1 MQEVLDDM
9 EKVFCNLD
17 ANKAELVK
25 AIQTVI
31 GFHSV
36 KGDPQPGAPFGKE
49 NKAALDFAL
58 TEAQKLGFIVKN
70 LDGYCGY
77 AEHGEGEEYV
87 AVLGHVDIVPLGNG
101 WTSPPL
107 EGKIV
112 DNCIVG
118 RGAIDDKGPI
128 FAALYALKAIKDA
141 GVPLKHRIRIIFG
154 CDEETGMLDMDH
166 YLENEPAPCFGFTPD
181 STFPVTY
188 GEKGHVNTFL
198 SAMIGEQPDTNVVV
212 NIGGGNTMNVV
223 PDYAEATL
231 RVADPK
237 AILALAM
244 SYAKGEQC
252 QLTGETSNVNEVVIK
267 VKGRPAHAMEPASGD
282 NAVSRLCAFLVEC
295 QLSGT
300 LAEFVGKV
308 NKLFQR
314 ECDGQSLGI
323 ACRDEVSG
331 PLTLNLSRI
340 IYQNGKVEVG
350 CDIRVPVTVN
360 PEVIAEKIKAAVAPL
375 ALGLEIPEVT
385 QPLYYPKD
393 SFLVTTLTEI
403 FCRHFGKKVE
413 PMTTGGG
420 TYAKKLPNTV
430 AFGLAFPDGISK
442 GEHEADEKLNLDEL
456 TLATRILAEAMI
468 KLAQ

>member
-1 MQEVLDDM
+1 M
-9 EKVFCNLD
+9 EKVFSSVD
-17 ANKAELVK
+17 TNKADLVK

-36 KGDPQPGAPFGKE
+36 KGDPKPGAPFGEE
-49 NKAALDFAL
+49 NKKALDFAL
-58 TEAQKLGFIVKN
+58 SEAQKLGFTVKN

-77 AEHGEGEEYV
+77 AEYGQGEEYV
-87 AVLGHVDIVPLGNG
+87 AVLGHVDIVPLGKG

-107 EGKIV
+107 EGQIV

-141 GVPLKHRIRIIFG
+141 GVPLKHRIRVIFG
-154 CDEETGMLDMDH
+154 CDEEVGMMDMDH
-166 YLENEPAPCFGFTPD
+166 YLKHEPAPCFGFTPD

-188 GEKGHVNTFL
+188 GEKGHVNFFL
-198 SAMIGEQPDTNVVV
+198 STVFAEQPATNVIVS
-212 NIGGGNTMNVV
+212 IGGGDTMNVV
-223 PDYAEATL
+223 PDYAEATV
-231 RVADPK
+231 RVDDPN
-237 AILALAM
+237 ALLVLAQN
-244 SYAKGEQC
+244 YAQGEKC
-252 QLTGETSNVNEVVIK
+252 QLTAENGTGNEVVIK
-267 VKGRPAHAMEPASGD
+267 VKGRPAHAMEPANGD

-295 QLSGT
+295 QLSGM
-300 LAEFVGKV
+300 LADFVGKIHR
-308 NKLFQR
+308 LLRR

-323 ACRDEVSG
+323 ACSDDVSG
-331 PLTLNLSRI
+331 KLTLNFSRI
-340 IYQNGKVEVG
+340 VCKNGKVEVG

-360 PEVIAEKIKAAVAPL
+360 PESIAEKIRAATATL
-375 ALGLEIPEVT
+375 ELTLEIPEVT

-403 FCRHFGKKVE
+403 FCRHVGKEVA

-430 AFGLAFPDGISK
+430 AFGFAFPDGISK
-442 GEHEADEKLNLDEL
+442 GEHEADEKLDLDEL
-456 TLATRILAEAMI
+456 SLATKILAEAMV